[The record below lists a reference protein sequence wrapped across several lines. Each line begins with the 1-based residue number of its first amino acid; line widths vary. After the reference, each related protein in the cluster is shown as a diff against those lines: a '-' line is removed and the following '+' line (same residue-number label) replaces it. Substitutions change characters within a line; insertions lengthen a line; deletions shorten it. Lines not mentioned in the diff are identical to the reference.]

1 VTFGVGPK
9 GPLVG
14 SVPQDPTAP
23 MDYTSSFG
31 SLSGLEPLSS
41 APMPGETA
49 SSYESKP
56 TVKKPSYLAMPD
68 WEAWNAAEANVNLQS
83 AEADEEI
90 DPVVRVAQYGNYV
103 REQLLS
109 AGAYDV
115 NAEVDV
121 RTGMAGL
128 LYDKGVIDQED
139 TALAAKTGVYE
150 SKLPGFEDRFKL
162 LKSAALSSD
171 DGFDFLSQ
179 YDAERQVASRA
190 GKNVTAG
197 RDPEFISRYE
207 ALRTEAQKQTEN
219 PEFMNRARRRLLANG
234 ELKFAEITE
243 SQAEGP
249 PRTFI
254 EVAAGAEQGD
264 VQKEILKAVKA
275 GALSADRAYEALD
288 LVAPTDLGRPKY
300 QVARNAEV
308 FNSVQQFLTDPAF
321 GATERYATSL
331 RELRDDI
338 VNADIGKDP
347 QLDAESLALGVA
359 LDMEKAGVLPE
370 GQRYDTSEIKLALQK
385 IGAQRAMGEN
395 KLKFYTEEG
404 TLGNNIRTHEDG
416 TVYAHPSL
424 LVSPNFEQAITE
436 RGDSLT
442 AAQRKSLELQRDYTL
457 EAQFDD
463 YNELLQRAPGAVSE
477 KWAQL
482 RNSRMA
488 AGTPNS
494 AILTEFLADET
505 NFNAMAQRF
514 GGVGMSVADGFGEL
528 LAIGPA
534 WSGADWAAEYL
545 ADNAQ
550 RKSDRR
556 EVARLFGAN
565 FGLEQDL
572 AEAVAPMIVDIA
584 ATVAL
589 APVTQ
594 GASVAGFVAKQGA
607 KLTAKGMV
615 KSVVSRTLMSAAGE
629 TAEQTA
635 MRNTLANVIKSS
647 VSTDDAIGIIKD
659 YSKLMG
665 SKWPTLP
672 AQGISAAARSGASSY
687 GSLYNTLRSDP
698 NNDMSAEEMH
708 QTALRGSLATAAIT
722 GTIAMGFSGFGA
734 GGIED
739 VVLAGASRK
748 RVKDTL
754 SRLAGVDDISNDAFK
769 KIVKDRLGKA
779 VRTMGLDGGVKF
791 ALPQTI
797 RTGLEESVEEGV
809 DQFVNS
815 WVEESFTGDERMPM
829 SERMTQTLHAMLVG
843 GILGSGVAATASG
856 FRKLRYGSAELEA
869 YALRKA
875 EDDFIESV
883 TGDLNSTGSPT
894 TANVMRTILSAG
906 SRGRLRAPE
915 GFGDAEN
922 TISRSEAVDILMAQ
936 PAEGDVDPDAEA
948 AAVLAALDANVTPE
962 AVYQNVLGD
971 QLEFD
976 FDDAR
981 LEPTE
986 PTAVD
991 PESGLWDPNLAP
1003 ELRDAAEDL
1012 QMSFDFDNEATWVSA
1027 EAQQLFRAQL
1037 ALLSAARAKLPQEVG
1052 PENPWVSAFPTGAPI
1067 APTATEAPGTPATPA
1082 APAKTAREEAYEQL
1096 EMFFFIPASGD
1107 TKVQI
1112 ETAPGR
1118 MERRILRT
1126 SSEGAVLL
1134 PYGQSVDQSEIDQ
1147 LEQDQLDAKTRRGFN
1162 PVVTFGGNAPSFA
1175 DIAEAGFDS
1184 ADVAIRM
1191 ETANYRAGVQEFPAM
1206 WAAKAREIAAA
1217 PANRERITETEEFEA
1232 NLPVSYTRDTR
1243 TAKKAKFRK
1252 VLLKGET
1259 TNIALEKVSKGWRVL
1274 VGGKPTAAGGF
1285 NGVFPSQ
1292 QAFSDKIQR
1301 APGNLVKAGARIT
1314 RSVVR
1319 PPSAEKVRAMTNKAL
1334 GLKTPDP
1341 VFIGGAPAP
1350 ENMGPRVEVPKATAQ
1365 PAAQTAP
1372 PKTTTAT
1379 GEPPKITWSPNKTS
1393 VSVEYRLK
1401 GTENKISGG
1410 TGDLV
1415 RLTGERQADGGFI
1428 WTTNEKLVSGQWKR
1442 QGGNTPAKLASG
1454 KMRNQLNKE
1463 FGADAVAKLE
1473 AGAETLTAV
1482 SEAPKIEPITK
1493 VTIYGNKEDAA
1504 AKKDGVEYALKDL
1517 TKREFKR
1524 AASKAKQ
1531 DLAQAEAESLKFPD
1545 ELPRKQR
1552 IADLEFEIEQYT
1564 RLSTPEGFN
1573 AELARLNAELAAQAT
1588 PTPAGTPAGTPEG
1601 APSISQNGQTDTP
1614 NPDEDLSKDAQA
1626 PNNPDPNLVA
1636 AAKAKGKKI
1645 KPKRIKYPPVKAGE
1659 YVRIYNADTKEA
1671 VADGLFIAYGENA
1684 DEVGNFPV
1692 YFMTQAGIDKVMP
1705 AGYWAHPLLPG
1716 EVLMGR
1722 RNPDSEIEAAE
1733 RRRQLNAIQAD
1744 TKRQRE
1750 ARIAE
1755 ARRKQEMLKLV
1766 TDESDTGVWTEDTY
1780 NQYIAP
1786 VLEMGKMATYGD
1798 TVGVVAEA
1806 KAVSIPKQLLK
1817 GLKRGTPAALNAY
1830 RDRLQQWGLK
1840 QGVDAREAEDG
1851 DKAVRLNALSQRAS
1865 DMVLEL
1871 DKLLRAHNSLLPTA
1885 ERTQRSMFTG
1895 LDRRERGFSYYADPL
1910 LFPVNELGGEMFR
1923 RAEYLIHAGY
1933 PVRLSNNKAYGFPV
1947 MPKARKGY
1955 YEQVSNMIKA
1965 AIQVRYPTLPA
1976 PEVAGVRRIKSGA
1989 VTVDGAAFFDNDPEH
2004 AVILLERGHPDIL
2017 IPDDFPNALINK
2029 AFKIREDR
2037 GRRYVVGVYSPAKIK
2052 GEARES
2058 MVQEDNGVKMARV
2071 ELNYGR
2077 TNAYMKFNS
2086 LFRSYDSASQILRRA
2101 PKTEAAKTKLDPSQA
2116 YDMKLKPSDS
2126 DEDRVVIAAESM
2138 LRQLGDLD
2146 NLWKQFSDW
2155 TKLQSRRGKTFLQSG
2170 KVPDLVQLLT
2180 PKGSTR
2186 GLFSDE
2192 YGMALID
2199 DAAASFRIEYETEL
2213 RLHQLRQ
2220 VLAPYIRRKSNS
2232 SDEWILTQTTKSKAI
2247 SAALDFFVPDPDNIT
2262 DAEARALAVDLAQTF
2277 DLNLEGLFTREEV
2290 VRNPDTGEVVI
2301 DIQTGKPETV
2311 TVVTNEVNPAAGVEG
2326 ENLRRVMTGFITKM
2340 ILPRKPNSYLTYQ
2353 RMGSRIANRL
2363 IDQVVA
2369 RGAYDVVRNSTSFD
2383 ELTRREL
2390 ARSAEQRGVDQS
2402 RFNEGEEGD
2411 VSTAEVV
2418 DNILGQ
2424 PDVAPLLTPKTDS
2437 EEIID
2442 DMPESL
2448 ANKLRPGVFRSL
2460 GAKWLSKTMEYLIEA
2475 DPVLRD
2481 ALFELHASA
2490 VRMGL
2495 ETYGQEVSP
2504 DDTDVG
2510 EVFSELAMWLGSASH
2525 NQNPEVLRFRQML
2538 TDPRYDVP
2546 GAGPLR
2552 GMLTALTDLD
2562 FMFISP
2568 DPNAPQPAGLRAPLD
2583 PMLEG
2588 AVNTLLNQMAAP
2600 TTREIAAAQ
2609 FPNAGFGPTRDVAR
2623 AVAKGT
2629 EFLWEAEP
2637 AGTFTEQEKIYV
2649 MQALAAQVRRVL
2661 LANSY
2666 ITSNQQAAA
2675 AKANL
2680 AEADKLGL
2688 KSGDVDSVFTAFS
2701 RIENDMSYPLSLRLA
2716 ARILQ
2721 GSRGLTGDTQ
2731 FVMRSEDSQAAG
2743 RHITS
2748 ENGQTTVVLNIRGS
2762 NGESLASVLVHEY
2775 MHDFLTVAINSDPAS
2790 LTPQQ
2795 AAALKTIQTLFAQTK
2810 AALKSAPPALADDP
2824 RLTDGLANLDEFVA
2838 HFFASTAFQAK
2849 VRELGGTASARGAK
2863 GVGFFQRIMDAIM
2876 DFFGF
2881 PQASREQ
2888 DIFRALID
2896 LSFAVRAPALPN
2908 ISSVMAEASVN
2919 AATEA
2924 KIAIARRVALEKM
2937 RRKPVIEQELTGAT
2951 SAAVPSNLS
2960 PVKQNGG
2967 LVPNELKPRRAVRDQ
2982 IDRALYTRIAGMK
2995 IIPPE
3000 IPVVLSRAE
3009 DTAAWADS
3017 TGTLYINPE
3026 RMGLALQTIPEEGQ
3040 KEVLQKIIE
3049 HELDHIASIHT
3060 ISKKEMTKF
3069 VATLSDADFL
3079 ETARRYYGHSNYK
3092 LPDDPALR
3100 EQHKFMLAEE
3110 RIRMRKEEVLTGQTT
3125 EETIAFWRTKPDS
3138 LTVLKHYFQQSV
3150 ARYDARRKLRN
3161 LTPEEGLLVTR
3172 LVNEVRRIKMG
3183 YRRPLPGSL
3192 FSTDDLERQ
3201 AAFADL
3207 QLSLT
3212 EPTDQEGSAGANPEP
3227 IRVPVVREGMYKM
3240 IFVDPAAARAA
3251 VAGLSDELTLYAD
3264 LPEVQAL
3271 FRTLDEFAQ
3280 SPIEKQADM
3289 VQALRQVEA
3298 MSQGLRQVE
3307 DALNAEVGEG
3317 AERTPRAPLF
3327 GIRVKAAADAL
3338 EATLLRESDYQGEG
3352 VVAAQYRLGQAE
3364 AWDRWFA
3371 SAANAAEAAEAEA
3384 EAEAPAAAEAPA
3396 PPIAAGP
3403 DPAEAP
3409 APRPQMQDMRLRD
3422 RLKADLSEQAYNK
3435 WTDLELAQLDAYEG
3449 GDSEALGSLTKP
3461 KRNAALRLFNY
3472 DPEVEAEYA
3481 TEIDAVRAAR
3491 AAVAAEVAAK
3501 RAQGEGPL
3509 PSLTASSYDMMDWG
3523 SWTQSNPAPTPAT
3536 VAAETAA
3543 VAKAAEVAVAA
3554 EAAPATAAKSASKR
3568 SGKRATKT
3576 SVPVADVEETAYNA
3590 TDDYRDMTVMATQF
3604 GSDSDLP
3611 ANIVAGT
3618 RDYSPLFDLLRL
3630 PLMEVGTYKSPSN
3643 FFVKLARG
3651 EFDSRWRRLTD
3662 QKASFEKMSTTLLKE
3677 FKTTMD
3683 NIIRQDFTSPEE
3695 IASYAAAASGTT
3707 EPTFTKE
3714 AWAKL
3719 EDRYLEELSA
3729 IQVTDPEIQQ
3739 VMAAIMAADPSVR
3752 SMDAKAAA
3760 YQQLREAKVELVAA
3774 RRDTR
3779 ERRLRTYL
3787 SRQAKVR
3794 RDEALNYVNDRS
3806 PRLATKIAELRM
3818 ITDEL
3823 SAQARNIFGTT
3834 RPGIEITMDSQMG
3847 LYVTRAYRIF
3857 DDADFRQA
3865 VTAAKGD
3872 PKRTQEIEDI
3882 LSVADAEFEGQ
3893 YLTMRTEAY
3902 ITKEGRPRD
3911 EAERMA
3917 KEDLDRKNAS
3927 GLSVGEQAR
3936 IEFLRQYEGGGA
3948 VPRMVTDPEFLQ
3960 LVDRNLKRRQSLSE
3974 PIRKLLGE
3982 YGQEQGANLLL
3993 HTYATVSGI
4002 ASHAMLLDQIKT
4014 QGRMGDADSE
4024 QWLFS
4029 PEDIEALGGGG
4040 IDGLAKGQA
4049 ILHERGFAPIQIARG
4064 QRSIYNPLAGHYG
4077 PRDLVDAIARV
4088 GAAEELDAA
4097 VDASRTTTKFLA
4109 NAASKAT
4116 GASMGLKTLGSVGHF
4131 FRNVISQPFMA
4142 WSQGRPIGL
4151 LPGMTSALAGELK
4164 GLTFRSWRGLSDE
4177 VIDNQRLEY
4186 INLGIIGDEVRP
4198 GVLRDLI
4205 RGKRTTD
4212 DIQSEAIDLF
4222 AKLPEGMA
4230 KGMALF
4236 DKATEFIGRV
4246 EAATEAFYKIAYYE
4260 DTLATLRAAKKDGR
4274 GSIRG
4279 VQISMMSDYD
4289 LKREAAEQVRST
4301 APSHGR
4307 TLPVVKQITKS
4318 GPGLLLAPFLRWK
4331 SEMVRTSVNTLV
4343 LARAEMKSGNPVLV
4357 MRGAKRLIGMSSMV
4371 IMSGVMPVMLSK
4383 LLGGIGD
4390 EEDEALRESMPEYL
4404 RNHSFFYFMKDGK
4417 LSSLDLTYVN
4427 PFSQLVDPWVRAIA
4441 DLVSPSG
4448 GPAKAASRLVQAGI
4462 VETFL
4467 DDQIL
4472 FGTVMSAKR
4481 NMDPT
4486 TGDPIWIEGV
4496 DDPGAAALKTLK
4508 FIMDD
4513 AFAPRLIADSIKA
4526 WQATGK
4532 DASLTRVTPGSILL
4546 SGIYPVRT
4554 HPVDPEQ
4561 QLRRYLYNAQQK
4573 YDLVSKNKFKALADA
4588 PMSAEDMRE
4597 LYAYEARVK
4606 QRINSDVYRK
4616 IQGFAGMGVPM
4627 PYIANQMNEMRFGK
4641 ERTRLL
4647 FMQTMAQPELSEKY
4661 MSALMAK
4668 PYGPARIDAMIGEKR
4683 KTPKLMSLDEVR

>member
-1 VTFGVGPK
+1 
-9 GPLVG
+9 
-14 SVPQDPTAP
+14 
-23 MDYTSSFG
+23 
-31 SLSGLEPLSS
+31 
-41 APMPGETA
+41 
-49 SSYESKP
+49 
-56 TVKKPSYLAMPD
+56 
-68 WEAWNAAEANVNLQS
+68 
-83 AEADEEI
+83 
-90 DPVVRVAQYGNYV
+90 
-103 REQLLS
+103 
-109 AGAYDV
+109 
-115 NAEVDV
+115 
-121 RTGMAGL
+121 
-128 LYDKGVIDQED
+128 
-139 TALAAKTGVYE
+139 
-150 SKLPGFEDRFKL
+150 
-162 LKSAALSSD
+162 
-171 DGFDFLSQ
+171 
-179 YDAERQVASRA
+179 
-190 GKNVTAG
+190 
-197 RDPEFISRYE
+197 
-207 ALRTEAQKQTEN
+207 
-219 PEFMNRARRRLLANG
+219 
-234 ELKFAEITE
+234 
-243 SQAEGP
+243 
-249 PRTFI
+249 
-254 EVAAGAEQGD
+254 
-264 VQKEILKAVKA
+264 
-275 GALSADRAYEALD
+275 
-288 LVAPTDLGRPKY
+288 
-300 QVARNAEV
+300 
-308 FNSVQQFLTDPAF
+308 
-321 GATERYATSL
+321 
-331 RELRDDI
+331 
-338 VNADIGKDP
+338 
-347 QLDAESLALGVA
+347 
-359 LDMEKAGVLPE
+359 
-370 GQRYDTSEIKLALQK
+370 
-385 IGAQRAMGEN
+385 
-395 KLKFYTEEG
+395 
-404 TLGNNIRTHEDG
+404 
-416 TVYAHPSL
+416 
-424 LVSPNFEQAITE
+424 
-436 RGDSLT
+436 
-442 AAQRKSLELQRDYTL
+442 
-457 EAQFDD
+457 
-463 YNELLQRAPGAVSE
+463 
-477 KWAQL
+477 
-482 RNSRMA
+482 
-488 AGTPNS
+488 
-494 AILTEFLADET
+494 
-505 NFNAMAQRF
+505 
-514 GGVGMSVADGFGEL
+514 
-528 LAIGPA
+528 
-534 WSGADWAAEYL
+534 
-545 ADNAQ
+545 
-550 RKSDRR
+550 
-556 EVARLFGAN
+556 
-565 FGLEQDL
+565 
-572 AEAVAPMIVDIA
+572 
-584 ATVAL
+584 
-589 APVTQ
+589 
-594 GASVAGFVAKQGA
+594 
-607 KLTAKGMV
+607 
-615 KSVVSRTLMSAAGE
+615 
-629 TAEQTA
+629 
-635 MRNTLANVIKSS
+635 
-647 VSTDDAIGIIKD
+647 
-659 YSKLMG
+659 
-665 SKWPTLP
+665 
-672 AQGISAAARSGASSY
+672 
-687 GSLYNTLRSDP
+687 
-698 NNDMSAEEMH
+698 
-708 QTALRGSLATAAIT
+708 
-722 GTIAMGFSGFGA
+722 
-734 GGIED
+734 
-739 VVLAGASRK
+739 
-748 RVKDTL
+748 
-754 SRLAGVDDISNDAFK
+754 
-769 KIVKDRLGKA
+769 
-779 VRTMGLDGGVKF
+779 MGLDGGVKF

-915 GFGDAEN
+915 GFGDADN

-1067 APTATEAPGTPATPA
+1067 APTATEAPGTTATPA

-1147 LEQDQLDAKTRRGFN
+1147 LEQDQLNEKTRRGFN
-1162 PVVTFGGNAPSFA
+1162 PVVTVGGNAPSFA

-1206 WAAKAREIAAA
+1206 WAAKAREVAEA
-1217 PANRERITETEEFEA
+1217 PANRELITETEEFVA

-1252 VLLKGET
+1252 VLLNGEK
-1259 TNIALEKVSKGWRVL
+1259 TNITLEKVSKGWRVL

-1319 PPSAEKVRAMTNKAL
+1319 PPSAEKVRALTNKAL

-1365 PAAQTAP
+1365 PAAQTPP

-1379 GEPPKITWSPNKTS
+1379 TEEPPEITWGENKTS

-1401 GTENKISGG
+1401 GTESKISGG
-1410 TGDLV
+1410 TGTLV
-1415 RLTGERQADGGFI
+1415 RYTGERKPDGEFV
-1428 WTTNEKLVSGQWKR
+1428 WTSYEKKLAKGWER
-1442 QGGNTPAKLASG
+1442 QGSG
-1454 KMRNQLNKE
+1454 KPLNENQAKFANGNRRARLVQR

-1493 VTIYGNKEDAA
+1493 VTIYGSKEDAA
-1504 AKKDGVEYALKDL
+1504 AKKDGVELERSFFSRK
-1517 TKREFKR
+1517 EFKDAFKETK
-1524 AASKAKQ
+1524 AA
-1531 DLAQAEAESLKFPD
+1531 LARVEAELVKYPD
-1545 ELPRKQR
+1545 DADRKAYR
-1552 IADLEFEIEQYT
+1552 EDLLFEVEQYT
-1564 RLSTPEGFN
+1564 RLSTPEGFD

-1588 PTPAGTPAGTPEG
+1588 PTPAGTPGARVVYHKTSNLESIVNGLEQRELGFSVALTPDGVMSAPTLAEGRGTQAVVQFQLTG
-1601 APSISQNGQTDTP
+1601 KGLDYKKASDKKKIDKLADKASAPFDVWVIKELRKQGIDYVDNWNGIGEASGEVHVLNVKALTLVSQPTPQNGQTDTP

-1645 KPKRIKYPPVKAGE
+1645 KPKRITYPMVKAGE
-1659 YVRIYNADTKEA
+1659 YVRIYDTNNVV

-1716 EVLMGR
+1716 EALLSR

-1744 TKRQRE
+1744 TERQRE
-1750 ARIAE
+1750 ARKNE
-1755 ARRKQEMLKLV
+1755 ARRKREILKLV

-1798 TVGVVAEA
+1798 AVGVVAEA
-1806 KAVSIPKQLLK
+1806 KPIRIPSRELR
-1817 GLKRGTPAALNAY
+1817 GLKRGTPTELQAY
-1830 RDRLQQWGLK
+1830 RDGLQRWGMS
-1840 QGVDAREAEDG
+1840 QGVDARNTKGANE
-1851 DKAVRLNALSQRAS
+1851 AVRLNALSQRAS

-1871 DKLLRAHNSLLPTA
+1871 DNLLRLHNSLLPAAQRTA
-1885 ERTQRSMFTG
+1885 RSAFTS

-1910 LFPVNELGGEMFR
+1910 LFPLNELGGQMFR
-1923 RAEYLIHAGY
+1923 RADYLIQRGY

-1947 MPKARKGY
+1947 LPKAPKGFY
-1955 YEQVSNMIKA
+1955 GRISNMIKA

-1976 PEVAGVRRIKSGA
+1976 PDSGVRRISGGA
-1989 VTVDGAAFFDNDPEH
+1989 VTVNGSAFFDNDPEH
-2004 AVILLERGHPDIL
+2004 AVVLLERGYPDIL
-2017 IPDDFPNALINK
+2017 IPDDFPDALINK
-2029 AFKIREDR
+2029 SFKIRKDR
-2037 GRRYVVGVYSPAKIK
+2037 ERRYVIGVMAPAKK
-2052 GEARES
+2052 SGEPAMS

-2077 TNAYMKFNS
+2077 TDAYTKFNS
-2086 LFRSYDSASQILRRA
+2086 LFRSYNAASQVLRRSV
-2101 PKTEAAKTKLDPSQA
+2101 KTEAAKTKLDPSQA

-2138 LRQLGDLD
+2138 MTKVAELD
-2146 NLWKQFSDW
+2146 RLYAQFYDW
-2155 TKLQSRRGKTFLQSG
+2155 SLSQTNITRERTFLTPG
-2170 KVPDLVQLLT
+2170 KVPDLVNLLT
-2180 PKGSTR
+2180 PTGSTR

-2199 DAAASFRIEYETEL
+2199 DAASAFRIEYETEL
-2213 RLHQLRQ
+2213 RFHQMRQ
-2220 VLAPYIRRKSNS
+2220 TLAPYIRQVANAPG
-2232 SDEWILTQTTKSKAI
+2232 EWRLPQKPEKRAKAI
-2247 SAALDFFVPDPDNIT
+2247 SAALDFFVPDPSTIT
-2262 DAEARALAVDLAQTF
+2262 DEQARALAADLAQTF
-2277 DLNLEGLFTREEV
+2277 DLNLEGLYTREEV
-2290 VRNPDTGEVVI
+2290 VRNPETGEVVI

-2311 TVVTNEVNPAAGVEG
+2311 TVVTNEVDPTPGAEVA
-2326 ENLRRVMTGFITKM
+2326 NLRRVMEGFLKKM
-2340 ILPRKPNSYLTYQ
+2340 ILSRKPNSYLTHQ
-2353 RMGSRIANRL
+2353 QMGTRIANRL
-2363 IDQVVA
+2363 MDQIVA
-2369 RGAYDVVRNSTSFD
+2369 RGTYDVVRNATSYD
-2383 ELTRREL
+2383 EMTRLEL
-2390 ARSAEQRGVDQS
+2390 ARAAGRRMDNPA
-2402 RFNEGEEGD
+2402 RANEGEEGD
-2411 VSTAEVV
+2411 VVV
-2418 DNILGQ
+2418 SDIQAALITEPN
-2424 PDVAPLLTPKTDS
+2424 ASPLYTPKVAS
-2437 EEIID
+2437 EALVD
-2442 DMPESL
+2442 GMPESL

-2460 GAKWLSKTMEYLIEA
+2460 GAKLLSKTMEYLIETN
-2475 DPVLRD
+2475 PNLRD
-2481 ALFELHASA
+2481 ALYELHASA
-2490 VRMGL
+2490 VSMGL
-2495 ETYGQEVSP
+2495 ETYGQEVTP
-2504 DDTDVG
+2504 ENTDVST
-2510 EVFSELAMWLGSASH
+2510 VFSELAMWLGSRSH
-2525 NQNPEVLRFRQML
+2525 NQNPEVLAFYQKLTEDRFE
-2538 TDPRYDVP
+2538 VP

-2562 FMFISP
+2562 FMVISP
-2568 DPNAPQPAGLRAPLD
+2568 DPNAPQPAGLRVPLD
-2583 PMLEG
+2583 PRLEG
-2588 AVNTLLNQMAAP
+2588 AVGTLLNQMAAP
-2600 TTREIAAAQ
+2600 TTKEIAAAQ
-2609 FPNAGFGPTRDVAR
+2609 FPNAGFGSTRDVAR
-2623 AVAKGT
+2623 AVAEGT
-2629 EFLWEAEP
+2629 DFLWESEP
-2637 AGTFTEQEKIYV
+2637 AGTFTEQEKIYI
-2649 MQALAAQVRRVL
+2649 MQALAHQMRRVL

-2838 HFFASTAFQAK
+2838 HFFTSTAFQAK
-2849 VRELGGTASARGAK
+2849 VKELGGTASARGAK

-2881 PQASREQ
+2881 PQARREQ
-2888 DIFRALID
+2888 DIFKALID

-2908 ISSVMAEASVN
+2908 ISSVIAEASVN

-2982 IDRALYTRIAGMK
+2982 IDRALYDRIAGMK

-3000 IPVVLSRAE
+3000 IPVVLSRAK

-3040 KEVLQKIIE
+3040 KEVLQKIVE
-3049 HELDHIASIHT
+3049 EELDHIASIHT
-3060 ISKKEMTKF
+3060 ISKKEMAKY
-3069 VATLSDADFL
+3069 VASLSDADFL

-3092 LPDDPALR
+3092 LPDDPELR
-3100 EQHKFMLAEE
+3100 AQHKLMLAEE
-3110 RIRMRKEEVLTGQTT
+3110 RIRMRKQEVLTGMTT
-3125 EETIAFWRTKPDS
+3125 EEEIAFWRTKPDS

-3150 ARYDARRKLRN
+3150 ARFDSRRKLRN

-3172 LVNEVRRIKMG
+3172 LINEVRRIKMG

-3192 FSTDDLERQ
+3192 FSTDDLEKQ

-3212 EPTDQEGSAGANPEP
+3212 EPTDQESSAGANPEP

-3307 DALNAEVGEG
+3307 DALNAEVGEDG
-3317 AERTPRAPLF
+3317 QYTPRLNRRTPRAPLF
-3327 GIRVKAAADAL
+3327 AIRVKAAADAL

-3371 SAANAAEAAEAEA
+3371 RAANAAEAAEAEA

-3396 PPIAAGP
+3396 PPVAAGP

-3449 GDSEALGSLTKP
+3449 GDSEALDSLTKY
-3461 KRNAALRLFNY
+3461 KRRAALRLFNY
-3472 DPEVEAEYA
+3472 DPEIEAGYVTQGE
-3481 TEIDAVRAAR
+3481 AVKAAR
-3491 AAVAAEVAAK
+3491 AALAAELAAK
-3501 RAQGEGPL
+3501 EAQSRAELAPF
-3509 PSLTASSYDMMDWG
+3509 TASSYDMMDWG

-3543 VAKAAEVAVAA
+3543 VAKAAEVAAVAKST
-3554 EAAPATAAKSASKR
+3554 PATAAKSASKR
-3568 SGKRATKT
+3568 AGKKAAET
-3576 SVPVADVEETAYNA
+3576 SEPEEDVEVTAAYMR
-3590 TDDYRDMTVMATQF
+3590 DDYRDEMVLATQF

-3739 VMAAIMAADPSVR
+3739 VMAAMMAADPTVR

-3818 ITDEL
+3818 LTDEL

-3982 YGQEQGANLLL
+3982 YGQEEGANLLL

-4049 ILHERGFAPIQIARG
+4049 MLHERGFAPIQIARG

-4077 PRDLVDAIARV
+4077 PRDLVGAIARV

-4097 VDASRTTTKFLA
+4097 VDASRTLIKVLT
-4109 NAASKAT
+4109 NGAAKAT

-4164 GLTFRSWRGLSDE
+4164 GLMFRSWRGLSDE

-4230 KGMALF
+4230 KGTALF

-4318 GPGLLLAPFLRWK
+4318 GPGLLLASFLRWK
-4331 SEMVRTSVNTLV
+4331 SEMVRTPVNTLV
-4343 LARAEMKSGNPVLV
+4343 LARMEMKSGNPVLV

-4417 LSSLDLTYVN
+4417 LTSLDLTYVN

-4546 SGIYPVRT
+4546 SGIYPVRS

-4647 FMQTMAQPELSEKY
+4647 FMQTMAQPELSERY